1 MVRKVNALKARKTL
15 GTLLEGAF
23 YKGEQYVIERAG
35 RPMAA
40 LVPMAQLKAW
50 QERRARFFST
60 LDAVGKKTKGAKP
73 EVIAREVAAAVKAVR
88 VRARR
93 RKR

>member
-1 MVRKVNALKARKTL
+1 MVRKITALRARQDL
-15 GTLLEGAF
+15 GSLLEGAF
-23 YKGEQYVIERAG
+23 YKGEQYVIERGG

-60 LDAVGKKTKGAKP
+60 LDEVGKKTKGAKP
-73 EVIAREVAAAVKAVR
+73 KVIGREVAAAVTAVR
-88 VRARR
+88 RARR
-93 RKR
+93 RSR

>member
-1 MVRKVNALKARKTL
+1 MVRKINALKARKTL
-15 GTLLEGAF
+15 SSLLEGAF

-40 LVPMAQLKAW
+40 LVPMAQLQAW
-50 QERRARFFST
+50 QERRARFFDT
-60 LDAVGKKTKGAKP
+60 LDEIGKKTKDAKP
-73 EVIAREVAAAVKAVR
+73 AAIEGEIAAAVKAVR

>member
-1 MVRKVNALKARKTL
+1 MVRKINALKARKTL
-15 GTLLEGAF
+15 STLLEGAF
-23 YKGEQYVIERAG
+23 YKGEQYVIEQAG

-50 QERRARFFST
+50 QERRARFFNT
-60 LDAVGKKTKGAKP
+60 LDEVGKKTKDAKP
-73 EVIAREVAAAVKAVR
+73 EVIEREVAAAVKAVR
-88 VRARR
+88 ARTRR